1 MVCTRYESGTCHD
14 GTEGELWDL
23 AEDPL
28 QRINLWDDTSRKSLR
43 DDLLA
48 DLADALP
55 PRPANRLRVE
65 SPV

>member
-1 MVCTRYESGTCHD
+1 MYPLRVGDLSRRNR
-14 GTEGELWDL
+14 GELWDL

-55 PRPANRLRVE
+55 PRPSNRLRVE